1 MERIMPVKW
10 IRVGAGLLLLIVV
23 LGCGFPFINDNRQES
38 RKNVV
43 ITIDLNR
50 REEFFGQLQKFAEAY
65 GFSILIDTLSSSD
78 EEFQIYMKREDIIIS
93 GSSAFEPGEYHFGFS
108 DVTTHPPASD
118 SVLDDLVSQLERYV
132 SEVPGTTFL
141 IRK

>member
-1 MERIMPVKW
+1 M
-10 IRVGAGLLLLIVV
+10 
-23 LGCGFPFINDNRQES
+23 
-38 RKNVV
+38 
-43 ITIDLNR
+43 IDLNQQQ
-50 REEFFGQLQKFAEAY
+50 EFFDQLHKFAESN
-65 GFSILIDTLSSSD
+65 GFSIIIDTLSSSD
-78 EEFQIYMKREDIIIS
+78 EEFQIYMRREEIIIS

-118 SVLDDLVSQLERYV
+118 SVFDDLVSELEQFV

>member
-1 MERIMPVKW
+1 MSIKWARI
-10 IRVGAGLLLLIVV
+10 GAGFLLLIVV
-23 LGCGFPFINDNRQES
+23 LGCGFPFINDNRQEARRS
-38 RKNVV
+38 VV
-43 ITIDLNR
+43 ITIDLTR
-50 REEFFGQLQKFAEAY
+50 RQEFFDQLHKFAEAN

-118 SVLDDLVSQLERYV
+118 TVFDDLVRELEQYV
-132 SEVPGTTFL
+132 SEVPATTFF
-141 IRK
+141 IRE

>member
-1 MERIMPVKW
+1 MSTKW
-10 IRVGAGLLLLIVV
+10 LRVWIGLLFLLISF
-23 LGCGFPFINDNRQES
+23 GCGFPFINDNGLEA
-38 RKNVV
+38 RKSV
-43 ITIDLNR
+43 IIMIDLNQQQ
-50 REEFFGQLQKFAEAY
+50 EFFDQLHKFAESN
-65 GFSILIDTLSSSD
+65 GFSIIIDTLSSSD
-78 EEFQIYMKREDIIIS
+78 EEFQIYMRREEIIIS

-118 SVLDDLVSQLERYV
+118 SVFDDLVSELEQFV

>member
-1 MERIMPVKW
+1 MSIRLARI
-10 IRVGAGLLLLIVV
+10 GAGLLLLLII
-23 LGCGFPFINDNRQES
+23 LGCNVLYPNDNRQEA
-38 RKNVV
+38 RKDLV

-50 REEFFGQLQKFAEAY
+50 REEFFDQLRKFAKAN

-78 EEFQIYMKREDIIIS
+78 EEFQIYMKRDDIVIS
-93 GSSAFEPGEYHFGFS
+93 GVTGELNKYYVGFFDLTDRS
-108 DVTTHPPASD
+108 PAPD
-118 SVLDDLVSQLERYV
+118 SVYDNLVSELEQYV

>member
-1 MERIMPVKW
+1 MPIKW

-23 LGCGFPFINDNRQES
+23 LGCGFPFINDNRQEA
-38 RKNVV
+38 RKSVT

-50 REEFFGQLQKFAEAY
+50 RQEFFDQLQKFAEAD
-65 GFSILIDTLSSSD
+65 GFTILIDTLSSSD
-78 EEFQIYMKREDIIIS
+78 EEFQIYMKRDDIIIS
-93 GSSAFEPGEYHFGFS
+93 GATGELDKYYIGFY
-108 DVTTHPPASD
+108 DVLNQPPAPD
-118 SVLDDLVSQLERYV
+118 SVFDDLVSQLEQYV